1 MENPNTELTRG
12 GRTSAKSSVARQIA
26 NANGHPCSRRG
37 GAVSSGRGAGALG
50 FARMTSEKGRSEK
63 SCLGCS
69 GTGWNRAGDGQPER
83 GGRRRQVVRRWR
95 DGRRLDRPRIGA
107 RPRVRVQPP
116 RPVLFFVSS
125 RPKWRDPGSYLAR
138 SFTGEEAGGT
148 RLGFRTSLGRGD
160 PCTQYSE
167 NRHRRGMRDFVPV
180 RTGYGEIYLARSFT
194 GEEAGPSATGR

>member
-1 MENPNTELTRG
+1 MLRSARLLTRL
-12 GRTSAKSSVARQIA
+12 ARLV
-26 NANGHPCSRRG
+26 C
-37 GAVSSGRGAGALG
+37 GRGRAFSAGEGIDFTGPFTGEEA
-50 FARMTSEKGRSEK
+50 GRWWPVGE
-63 SCLGCS
+63 G
-69 GTGWNRAGDGQPER
+69 AAPEA
-83 GGRRRQVVRRWR
+83 W
-95 DGRRLDRPRIGA
+95 A
-107 RPRVRVQPP
+107 
-116 RPVLFFVSS
+116 FFVSS

-194 GEEAGPSATGR
+194 GEEAGRLAAGR